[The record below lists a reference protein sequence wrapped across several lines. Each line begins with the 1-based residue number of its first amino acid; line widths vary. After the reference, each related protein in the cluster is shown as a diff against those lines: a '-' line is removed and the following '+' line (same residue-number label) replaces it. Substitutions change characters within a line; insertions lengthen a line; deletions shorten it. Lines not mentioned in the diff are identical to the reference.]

1 MKNKKSLLVVIALIL
16 SIGILLAQ
24 QAATTTAAAPAKKYG
39 IFQGAVDIIVDSG
52 ATGVVIILV
61 VMIGLAYAVVR
72 YIQLYVREKID
83 PETFFVKLKN
93 YIKNNQI
100 DEAITVARD
109 FQGTTMGFIFYS
121 GLNTYKDVVKSAKQG
136 EEARIA
142 VQNAFDEAVLQT
154 VHKLD
159 GNLFWFDTLAQIST
173 YLGLLGTI
181 FGLIDAFNSLAGLS
195 GAEQNAALTA
205 GIKKAIGTTAL
216 GLIGAIPLTVIKG
229 GLFARAQVLI
239 SSIDEYSVKVVNYIN
254 NLIKG

>member
-1 MKNKKSLLVVIALIL
+1 MKHKKSLLVVIALIL

-24 QAATTTAAAPAKKYG
+24 EAEASSAAPANKIG
-39 IFQGAVDIIVDSG
+39 FLQGAIDIVVDSG
-52 ATGVVIILV
+52 TTGIVIILV
-61 VMIGLAYAVVR
+61 VIIGLAYAVVR

-109 FQGTTMGFIFYS
+109 FQTTTMGFIFYS
-121 GLNTYKDVVKSAKQG
+121 GLNTYKDVVKSGKQG
-136 EEARIA
+136 EEARVA

-181 FGLIDAFNSLAGLS
+181 FGLIEAFNSLAGLT
-195 GAEQNAALTA
+195 GAEQNAALTQ

-216 GLIGAIPLTVIKG
+216 GLIGAIPLTLIKG
-229 GLFARAQVLI
+229 GLFSRAQVLI

>member
-16 SIGILLAQ
+16 SIGILLAEEAVTTS
-24 QAATTTAAAPAKKYG
+24 AAVAKKPG
-39 IFQGAVDIIVDSG
+39 FFQGAVDIVVDSG

-61 VMIGLAYAVVR
+61 VIIGFAYGIVR

-109 FQGTTMGFIFYS
+109 FQTTTMGFIFYS
-121 GLNTYKDVVKSAKQG
+121 GLNTYKDVVKSGKQG

-181 FGLIDAFNSLAGLS
+181 FGLIEAFNSLAGLT
-195 GAEQNAALTA
+195 GAEQNQALTQ

-216 GLIGAIPLTVIKG
+216 GLIGAIPLTLIKG

>member
-1 MKNKKSLLVVIALIL
+1 MKSKKTLLVVIALIL
-16 SIGILLAQ
+16 SVGFLLAQ
-24 QAATTTAAAPAKKYG
+24 EAKADNPMSAGQLLK
-39 IFQGAVDIIVDSG
+39 DSG
-52 ATGVVIILV
+52 KTGYVIIAVVII
-61 VMIGLAYAVVR
+61 GFAYAIVR
-72 YIQLYVREKID
+72 FIQLYVREKID

-121 GLNTYKDVVKSAKQG
+121 GLSTYKDVVKSGKKG

-159 GNLFWFDTLAQIST
+159 GNLFWFDTLAQIAT

-181 FGLIDAFNSLAGLS
+181 FGLIAAFASLAGLT
-195 GAEQNAALTA
+195 GAEQNVALTA
-205 GIKKAIGTTAL
+205 GIKAAIGTTAL

-229 GLFARAQVLI
+229 GLYARAQTLI
-239 SSIDEYSVKVVNYIN
+239 SNIDEYSVKVVNYIN
-254 NLIKG
+254 NQIKE

>member
-1 MKNKKSLLVVIALIL
+1 MKHKKSLLVVIALIL

-24 QAATTTAAAPAKKYG
+24 EAEASSAAPANKIG
-39 IFQGAVDIIVDSG
+39 FLQGAIDIVVDSG
-52 ATGVVIILV
+52 ATGIVIILV
-61 VMIGLAYAVVR
+61 VIIGLAYAVVR

-109 FQGTTMGFIFYS
+109 FQTTTMGFIFYS
-121 GLNTYKDVVKSAKQG
+121 GLNTYKDVVKSGKQG
-136 EEARIA
+136 EEARVA

-181 FGLIDAFNSLAGLS
+181 FGLIEAFNSLAGLT
-195 GAEQNAALTA
+195 GAEQNAALTQ

-216 GLIGAIPLTVIKG
+216 GLIGAIPLTLIKG
-229 GLFARAQVLI
+229 GLFSRAQVLI

>member
-1 MKNKKSLLVVIALIL
+1 MKHKKSLLVVIALIL

-24 QAATTTAAAPAKKYG
+24 EAEASSAAPANKIG
-39 IFQGAVDIIVDSG
+39 FLQGAIDIVVDSG
-52 ATGVVIILV
+52 STGIVIILV
-61 VMIGLAYAVVR
+61 VIIGLAYAVVR

-109 FQGTTMGFIFYS
+109 FQTTTMGFIFYS
-121 GLNTYKDVVKSAKQG
+121 GLNTYKDVVKSGKQG

-181 FGLIDAFNSLAGLS
+181 FGLIEAFNSLAGLT
-195 GAEQNAALTA
+195 GAEQNAALTQ

-216 GLIGAIPLTVIKG
+216 GLIGAIPLTLIKG
-229 GLFARAQVLI
+229 GLFSRAQVLI